1 MTNAN
6 RFDLEQSIMKCWN
19 VTEDID
25 LAYRSIM
32 DKDMSTDDVA
42 NLLLGI
48 KTIYSLRFDE
58 LFCQFEKMI
67 AEGKIL

>member
-1 MTNAN
+1 
-6 RFDLEQSIMKCWN
+6 MKCWN

-32 DKDMSTDDVA
+32 DKDMSTDSVA

-48 KTIYSLRFDE
+48 KTIYDLRFDE
-58 LFCQFEKMI
+58 LFAQFENMI
-67 AEGKIL
+67 EEGKIL